1 MGIEYLMNWSWQK
14 KVGGILNF
22 GGRAWQSLDI
32 MSMRRKSWEHDCG
45 GDRDQHWIMQS
56 EIVMFY
62 VASDE
67 WDNGS
72 VPNGKS
78 KMSKIP
84 TVRAGCDKYMMW
96 EHETQYQSENSLE
109 QQWRS
114 KSKQIPLSNVW
125 GEAGK

>member
-1 MGIEYLMNWSWQK
+1 
-14 KVGGILNF
+14 
-22 GGRAWQSLDI
+22 
-32 MSMRRKSWEHDCG
+32 MRGKSWEHDCG

-84 TVRAGCDKYMMW
+84 TVRAGWDKYVMW